1 MSLIYILVLLG
12 GLIFIHELGHFL
24 FAKLFDVKVLRFSIG
39 MGPKVVGY
47 TWGETEYVICALP
60 LGGYVQMMGHSFES
74 LEDMDE
80 QERER
85 ALMGKPIWQR
95 SLVTL
100 AGPLFNMLLP
110 VAIYFFVTLGQGT
123 TPPSQIGQ
131 VMPETPAAE
140 AGLMPGDRIV
150 SIDGTQVN
158 YWYQITDLV
167 RDAYDRT
174 LSVVVRRDGQ
184 TKTVRVSPEKKTQ
197 TDFLGLNRRT
207 YGMLGIHLG
216 TQGPTVALDDRDG
229 PAARAGLQHF
239 DRIAAV
245 DGQAVSTFHAIRDA
259 VRDSGGKPLELLVL
273 HRYPI
278 EVSYAQFFGQR
289 ADTITVAPSRENGE
303 WTLGLD
309 WAEMYITEV
318 DEGSPAAKAGLRR
331 GDEILSVDERA
342 YSNWSMMT
350 GSIQNAISKEL
361 LERNQSG
368 SDEPVEPSFSLTY
381 ERDGS
386 VHETTLR
393 PDVIKYTG
401 ESKQE
406 QYRVYNGWGHMSDM
420 VMPDSIAHPLG
431 DRLIYAAERGVGQT
445 WRATEM
451 MVTGFLRIL
460 QGRVSLNTLGGPIMI
475 GELAAQAGR
484 AGLEYFLQMMALI
497 SINLAIFNLLPI
509 PILDGGHLMFYAIE
523 AVRRRPLSFRTRQ
536 ILTYIGLALIIMLML
551 LAFKNDIQRN
561 WQDMVD
567 WLQGW

>member
-1 MSLIYILVLLG
+1 MSLVYILVLLG

-39 MGPKVVGY
+39 MGPKVVGF
-47 TWGETEYVICALP
+47 TWGETEYVVCALP

-74 LEDMDE
+74 IEDMDE
-80 QERER
+80 EERKR

-150 SIDGTQVN
+150 AIDGTEVR

-167 RDAYDRT
+167 KDAYDRT
-174 LSVVVRRDGQ
+174 LSVTVRRDGQ
-184 TKTVRVSPEKKTQ
+184 TETVQVSPEKKTQ
-197 TDFLGLNRRT
+197 TDFLGLNQRT

-216 TQGPTVALDDRDG
+216 TQGPTVALDDPDG
-229 PAARAGLQHF
+229 PAAQAGLEHF
-239 DRIAAV
+239 DRIVAV
-245 DGQAVSTFHAIRDA
+245 DGQPVTTFHAIRDA
-259 VRDSGGKPLELLVL
+259 IRDSGGEPLELLVL

-289 ADTITVAPSRENGE
+289 ADELTVTPVKRGGE
-303 WTLGLD
+303 WSLGLD

-318 DEGSPAAKAGLRR
+318 DEESPAAKAGLRR
-331 GDEILSVDERA
+331 GDEILSVDGRA

-350 GSIQNAISKEL
+350 DSIQNAISKEL
-361 LERNQSG
+361 LERNQTG
-368 SDEPVEPSFSLTY
+368 SDEPVEPSFQLTF
-381 ERDGS
+381 ERNGS
-386 VHETTLR
+386 VKETTLR
-393 PDVIKYTG
+393 PDVIEYTG

-420 VMPDSIAHPLG
+420 VMPDSIHHPLG

-509 PILDGGHLMFYAIE
+509 PVLDGGHLMFYAIE

>member
-1 MSLIYILVLLG
+1 MSLVYILVLLG

-39 MGPKVVGY
+39 MGPKVVGF
-47 TWGETEYVICALP
+47 TWGETEYVVCALP

-74 LEDMDE
+74 IEDMDE
-80 QERER
+80 EERKR

-150 SIDGTQVN
+150 AIDGTEVR

-167 RDAYDRT
+167 KDAYDRT
-174 LSVVVRRDGQ
+174 LSVTVRRDGQ
-184 TKTVRVSPEKKTQ
+184 TETVRVSPEKKTQ
-197 TDFLGLNRRT
+197 TDFLGLNQRT

-216 TQGPTVALDDRDG
+216 TQGPTVALDDPDG
-229 PAARAGLQHF
+229 PAAQAGLEHF
-239 DRIAAV
+239 DRIVAV
-245 DGQAVSTFHAIRDA
+245 DGQPVKTFHEIRDA
-259 VRDSGGKPLELLVL
+259 IRDSGGEPLELLVL

-289 ADTITVAPSRENGE
+289 ADELTVTPVKRDGK

-331 GDEILSVDERA
+331 GDEILSVDGRA

-361 LERNQSG
+361 LERNRTG
-368 SDEPVEPSFSLTY
+368 SDEPVEPSFQVTF

-386 VHETTLR
+386 VKETTLR
-393 PDVIKYTG
+393 PDVIEYTG

-420 VMPDSIAHPLG
+420 VMPDSIHHPLG

-451 MVTGFLRIL
+451 MITGFLRIL

-509 PILDGGHLMFYAIE
+509 PVLDGGHLMFYAIE

>member
-1 MSLIYILVLLG
+1 MSLVYILVLLG

-39 MGPKVVGY
+39 MGPKVVGF
-47 TWGETEYVICALP
+47 TWGETEYVVCALP

-74 LEDMDE
+74 IEDMDE
-80 QERER
+80 EERKR

-150 SIDGTQVN
+150 AIDGTEVR

-167 RDAYDRT
+167 KDAYDRT
-174 LSVVVRRDGQ
+174 LSVTVRRDGQ
-184 TKTVRVSPEKKTQ
+184 TETVQVSPEKKTQ
-197 TDFLGLNRRT
+197 TDFLGLNQRT

-216 TQGPTVALDDRDG
+216 TQGPTVALDDPDG
-229 PAARAGLQHF
+229 PAAQAGLEHF
-239 DRIAAV
+239 DRIVAV
-245 DGQAVSTFHAIRDA
+245 DGQPVTTFHAIRDA
-259 VRDSGGKPLELLVL
+259 IRDSGGEPLELLVL

-289 ADTITVAPSRENGE
+289 ADELTVTPVKRGGE
-303 WTLGLD
+303 WSLGLD

-318 DEGSPAAKAGLRR
+318 DEESPAAKAGLRR
-331 GDEILSVDERA
+331 GDEILSVDGRA

-361 LERNQSG
+361 LERNQTG
-368 SDEPVEPSFSLTY
+368 SDEPVEPSFQLTF
-381 ERDGS
+381 ERNGS
-386 VHETTLR
+386 VKETTLR
-393 PDVIKYTG
+393 PDVIEYTG

-420 VMPDSIAHPLG
+420 VMPDSIHHPLG

-509 PILDGGHLMFYAIE
+509 PVLDGGHLMFYAIE

>member
-1 MSLIYILVLLG
+1 MSLVYILVLLG

-39 MGPKVVGY
+39 MGPKVVGF

-74 LEDMDE
+74 IEDMDE
-80 QERER
+80 EERKR

-150 SIDGTQVN
+150 AIDGTEVR

-167 RDAYDRT
+167 KDAYDRT
-174 LSVVVRRDGQ
+174 LSVTVRRDGE
-184 TKTVRVSPEKKTQ
+184 TETVRVSPEKKTQ
-197 TDFLGLNRRT
+197 TDFLGLNQRT

-216 TQGPTVALDDRDG
+216 TQGPTVALDDPDG
-229 PAARAGLQHF
+229 PAAQAGLEHF
-239 DRIAAV
+239 DRIVAV
-245 DGQAVSTFHAIRDA
+245 DGQPVKTFHAIRDA
-259 VRDSGGKPLELLVL
+259 IRDSGGEPLELLVL

-289 ADTITVAPSRENGE
+289 ADELTVTPVKRDGE

-331 GDEILSVDERA
+331 GDEILSVDGRA

-361 LERNQSG
+361 LERNRTG
-368 SDEPVEPSFSLTY
+368 SDEPVEPSFQVTF

-386 VHETTLR
+386 VKETTLR
-393 PDVIKYTG
+393 PDVIEYTG

-420 VMPDSIAHPLG
+420 VMPDSIHHPLG

-451 MVTGFLRIL
+451 MITGFLRIL

-509 PILDGGHLMFYAIE
+509 PVLDGGHLMFYAIE

>member
-1 MSLIYILVLLG
+1 MSLVYILVLLG

-39 MGPKVVGY
+39 MGPKVVGF
-47 TWGETEYVICALP
+47 TWGETEYVVCALP

-74 LEDMDE
+74 IEDMDE
-80 QERER
+80 EERKR

-150 SIDGTQVN
+150 AIDGTEVR

-167 RDAYDRT
+167 KDAYDRT
-174 LSVVVRRDGQ
+174 LSVTVRRDGQ
-184 TKTVRVSPEKKTQ
+184 TETVRVSPEKKTQ
-197 TDFLGLNRRT
+197 TDFLGLNQRT

-216 TQGPTVALDDRDG
+216 TQGPTVALDDPDG
-229 PAARAGLQHF
+229 PAAQAGLEHF
-239 DRIAAV
+239 DRIVAV
-245 DGQAVSTFHAIRDA
+245 DGQPVKTFHEIRDA
-259 VRDSGGKPLELLVL
+259 IRDSGGEPLELLVL

-289 ADTITVAPSRENGE
+289 ADELTVTPVKRDGT

-331 GDEILSVDERA
+331 GDEILSVDGRA

-361 LERNQSG
+361 LERNRTG
-368 SDEPVEPSFSLTY
+368 SDEPVEPSFQVTF

-386 VHETTLR
+386 VKETTLR
-393 PDVIKYTG
+393 PDVIEYTG

-420 VMPDSIAHPLG
+420 VMPDSIHHPLG

-451 MVTGFLRIL
+451 MITGFLRIL

-509 PILDGGHLMFYAIE
+509 PVLDGGHLMFYAIE